1 MASSHARASK
11 SPSPGPIPLEAPQA
25 PQRSPTPEPAAPQR
39 SSTLEPAQLTSQSP
53 GEVAEEIEGAPAG
66 LRISFYVEALDDMID
81 SVLDLDDGEGN
92 EEFLFTATELA
103 ALKRVRKLD
112 CTLHFLIEF

>member
-1 MASSHARASK
+1 MTSPRAASTK
-11 SPSPGPIPLEAPQA
+11 SPSPDPLPAV
-25 PQRSPTPEPAAPQR
+25 PAAPQR

-53 GEVAEEIEGAPAG
+53 GEVAEEIEAAPAT

-92 EEFLFTATELA
+92 EEFLFTEIELA

-112 CTLHFLIEF
+112 CRFRF

>member
-1 MASSHARASK
+1 MASPRARTSK
-11 SPSPGPIPLEAPQA
+11 SPSPGPIPPEAQQP
-25 PQRSPTPEPAAPQR
+25 PQRSTTAEPAAPQR
-39 SSTLEPAQLTSQSP
+39 SSTLEPGQLTSQSP

-112 CTLHFLIEF
+112 CEFRIWIGF